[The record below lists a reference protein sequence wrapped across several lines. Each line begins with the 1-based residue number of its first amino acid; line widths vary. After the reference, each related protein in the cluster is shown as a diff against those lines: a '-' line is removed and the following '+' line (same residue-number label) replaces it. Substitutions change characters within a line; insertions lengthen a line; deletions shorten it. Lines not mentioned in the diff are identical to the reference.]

1 MILKRNASIIIVID
15 FTNKSINAIK
25 QTYTL
30 AKSLNAKIT
39 LMCVGLEAE
48 NTKTNELIEITDI
61 TKNESGLEVDSVYIS
76 GNIFKSIIQK
86 AIEIESSLIVVDL
99 NTDVKLQPFYSPAE
113 IYKFLKKAPCPVF
126 TIREIDN
133 RSVCKNILMQIDLSA
148 ESREKVGVVI
158 QLAKIFNSSVSI
170 ISVFPPNNEKYENDL
185 LPYINQVKKYIKSQG
200 VSCSNKSICSNDLS
214 DSILNYAINNNCDL
228 IVQMNKQN
236 LSLKEMLF
244 GTLTNKI
251 VQNSAIPVL
260 SVNPMKR
267 ESISSGI
274 H

>member
-25 QTYTL
+25 QTYAL

-48 NTKTNELIEITDI
+48 NTKTNELIEITDT

-200 VSCSNKSICSNDLS
+200 VSCSNKSICSKDLS
-214 DSILNYAINNNCDL
+214 DSILNYAINNNCDV